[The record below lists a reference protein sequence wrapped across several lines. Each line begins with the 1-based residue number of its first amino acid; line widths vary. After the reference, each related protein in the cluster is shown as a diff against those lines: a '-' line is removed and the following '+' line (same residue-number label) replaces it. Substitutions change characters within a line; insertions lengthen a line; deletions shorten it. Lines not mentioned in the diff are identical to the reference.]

1 MTDILQ
7 NFLAQGLL
15 DIGDD
20 DTRLT
25 KLRDAA
31 ADLQKRFTSEPRIGL
46 YHALMLYSDNIE
58 PEDECFRENAEILAQ
73 HWPTYKNR
81 HPDVPVTIF
90 RGISLQALSA
100 ASQASPQLQTAA
112 AFALRSIAKI
122 PYPNKQGPPLAEF
135 YERSQLELEAKAR
148 AKWQSVGVTAPPA
161 AKAVV
166 VTAPQ
171 VDKSALENAIMAAS
185 GPTNLQ
191 NQGIPNAN
199 SVWPNSGQS
208 WSQQFAPK
216 MTEALVTALDAV
228 AKTSAAETNKSIK
241 AITEQVAN
249 VLSSAQQKW
258 GEAVISNSRRSEL
271 LWWRQSLY
279 SPSLRRSYRDL
290 QPAAAALV
298 MASDFAELAGS
309 SAPVSADYFLR
320 ETVAYVLNDAV
331 TSSQNEVL
339 EQVAADRDVAER
351 LLAAIPSLPPRTGVK
366 TIVEHLR
373 ESILAASPAKPKK
386 SVGKAAKVVS
396 EDLTVLAVRV
406 YAALQA
412 LKAVAAEKT
421 DGKKV

>member
-31 ADLQKRFTSEPRIGL
+31 TDLQKRFTSEPRIAL
-46 YHALMLYSDNIE
+46 YHTLMLYSDNVE
-58 PEDECFRENAEILAQ
+58 PEDECFRENAEILGQ

-81 HPDVPVTIF
+81 HPDVPITIF

-100 ASQASPQLQTAA
+100 ASQASPQLQIAT
-112 AFALRSIAKI
+112 AFALRSVAKI

-148 AKWQSVGVTAPPA
+148 AKWQAVGVTAPTP
-161 AKAVV
+161 AKAVA
-166 VTAPQ
+166 VTAAQ
-171 VDKSALENAIMAAS
+171 VDKATLENAIMAAS
-185 GPTNLQ
+185 GPNNLQ
-191 NQGIPNAN
+191 NQAIPNAN
-199 SVWPNSGQS
+199 SVWPNSGQQ

-216 MTEALVTALDAV
+216 MTEALVTALDSL
-228 AKTSAAETNKSIK
+228 AKTSAAETTKYIK
-241 AITEQVAN
+241 GIGEQVASA
-249 VLSSAQQKW
+249 LSGAQQKW
-258 GEAVISNSRRSEL
+258 GEAMISNARRSEL

-309 SAPVSADYFLR
+309 CAPVSGDYFLR
-320 ETVAYVLNDAV
+320 ETVGYVL
-331 TSSQNEVL
+331 SSGKTVAQNEVL
-339 EQVAADRDVAER
+339 EQVTAERDVQER
-351 LLAAIPSLPPRTGVK
+351 FLAAIPSLPPREGVK
-366 TIVEHLR
+366 TVVEQLR
-373 ESILAASPAKPKK
+373 DGILASPAKSKK
-386 SVGKAAKVVS
+386 SAGRATKSVQ
-396 EDLTVLAVRV
+396 EDLTFLAVKV

-412 LKAVAAEKT
+412 LKAAAEKS